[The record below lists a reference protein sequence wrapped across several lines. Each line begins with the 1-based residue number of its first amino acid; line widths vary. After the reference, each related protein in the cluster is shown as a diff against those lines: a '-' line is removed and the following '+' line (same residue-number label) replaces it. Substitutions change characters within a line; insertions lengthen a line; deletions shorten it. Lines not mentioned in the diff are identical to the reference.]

1 MLIPSLWSRLG
12 KSLWAFKIMHFVII
26 LRHKPLCLRWW
37 HSHSI
42 IGLLNVL
49 LLQLTLDKTKLPWN
63 QGCMD
68 YVAMRI
74 PINQSRGWWLII
86 IRIVIKINLRPRG
99 IFVTTKIQA
108 QFRRVIFLDTI
119 LDRHIL
125 HLNVF
130 LSIYQGLIRKMFLF
144 SLTVARRMLKIL
156 RWVLSLF
163 RQWEIKRGIT
173 QKGGIVC

>member
-1 MLIPSLWSRLG
+1 MLIHSRWSRLG
-12 KSLWAFKIMHFVII
+12 KSLWGFKIIRHLVIII
-26 LRHKPLCLRWW
+26 LRHKSKCLRWW

-42 IGLLNVL
+42 IDLLNVL
-49 LLQLTLDKTKLPWN
+49 LLLTQDKTKLPWN

-74 PINQSRGWWLII
+74 LINQSIIGGWLII
-86 IRIVIKINLRPRG
+86 ISIVIKINLHLKG
-99 IFVTTKIQA
+99 IFVTTKMQA

-119 LDRHIL
+119 LDLHIP

-130 LSIYQGLIRKMFLF
+130 LSIYQGLIHKMFLF

-163 RQWEIKRGIT
+163 RQ
-173 QKGGIVC
+173 